1 MAYLLSNIYTKN
13 YWNPTTIVETIV
25 GGLVV
30 SFFETQCRPVCFGKP
45 GYYSW
50 HKGSS
55 TPILEWWTKTD
66 HCLWSVLCVSFS
78 ALTLLFG

>member
-30 SFFETQCRPVCFGKP
+30 SFLRHSVDLYALENQGTRAGIKAAVRLPLSGGRRQTTACGRCFVF
-45 GYYSW
+45 
-50 HKGSS
+50 
-55 TPILEWWTKTD
+55 L
-66 HCLWSVLCVSFS
+66 SVL
-78 ALTLLFG
+78 